1 MLLGRQSPEYIQ
13 LFFIRCQSC
22 PPSPLVGILFGRL
35 KRETCKVIQDECLTS
50 MGSWR
55 TWPSYMR
62 RLIDIDKTLMLG
74 NRLKLLGLPD
84 GGKWQRTIHQKKITS
99 HICLECG
106 RMMSYVAFSFEKS
119 HSKLHIKL
127 NISCRLSLWVQTAVE
142 KNSVS
147 QERKVQACL
156 RVQRYWRG
164 FRSALHSDRVTK
176 GSDSDLVRSGNT
188 KVWFVNLREAAMG
201 IPVHNHVKV
210 LLWRKY
216 QKSPRFSEI
225 GFSALS

>member
-1 MLLGRQSPEYIQ
+1 MEENGSVPSIKRKSLHTFAWNVVVWCRMW
-13 LFFIRCQSC
+13 LFS
-22 PPSPLVGILFGRL
+22 L
-35 KRETCKVIQDECLTS
+35 
-50 MGSWR
+50 
-55 TWPSYMR
+55 
-62 RLIDIDKTLMLG
+62 
-74 NRLKLLGLPD
+74 
-84 GGKWQRTIHQKKITS
+84 
-99 HICLECG
+99 
-106 RMMSYVAFSFEKS
+106 EKS

-142 KNSVS
+142 KNAVS

-176 GSDSDLVRSGNT
+176 GSDSDLVRSGHT

-210 LLWRKY
+210 LVWRKY